1 MSHIDLIP
9 DGTMARPYRPPLG
22 QVLETLGSDVLSAA
36 HVPDAGLPIGEP
48 VVHDPDDQLEDRPA
62 CVLLAVGARPSAPEA
77 HELVRQAGAR
87 NYHAVVIKDRGA
99 DLGELIDAAREA
111 RVALLVASAG
121 IPWRQLDALLT
132 AAISGPG
139 AVTTTYSSVG
149 MGDLFALA
157 NAIATTIGGA
167 TCVEDAQGNVLAY
180 SNVPSQEIDEI
191 RKQGILGRKTP
202 LRPTNRLEY
211 SRVFRADGPVRF
223 ASLGPGHMRRLATA
237 VRAGAQ
243 LLGFI
248 WVLDGS
254 PSVIPGAMRLLED
267 AGRIAAPHM
276 LRSRNPS
283 DPQRWQRAE
292 TFRALL
298 DDEVS
303 ESAAAARLG
312 LPPDSSVA
320 IMAFAPARPLPQS
333 AGAGA
338 AVTTVVDLVS
348 LACEAWHHE
357 AVCTASWSAVYAMV
371 PVPEGTTPARLVRF
385 AADTAG
391 SVRKSV
397 GISLHVGVGPVAAR
411 LEEVPSSRR
420 LADRV
425 VRVLAETAGDA
436 VHVAT
441 DEQVRSRIALLE
453 LVDRGDTA
461 ADRLLEPVRRMLEY
475 DAAHSAMHAA
485 TLLAYL
491 DAFGEAARA
500 AAELSVHENTLRYR
514 VRRLQELFGVDLAD
528 PTERLVIWL
537 QLRLLHMRGEFSSVR
552 TRLPGWNVRSQR

>member
-1 MSHIDLIP
+1 MSKTDLIP
-9 DGTMARPYRPPLG
+9 DGTMAHPYRPPLR
-22 QVLETLGSDVLSAA
+22 QVLEMLGSHVLSAV
-36 HVPDAGLPIGEP
+36 HVPHADLPIGEP
-48 VVHDPDDQLEDRPA
+48 VVHDPDDPLDERPA
-62 CVLLAVGARPSAPEA
+62 CVLLAVGARPSAPETL
-77 HELVRQAGAR
+77 ELVRLAGAR

-99 DLGELIDAAREA
+99 ELGELIDAAREA
-111 RVALLVASAG
+111 GVALLVASAR

-139 AVTTTYSSVG
+139 AATATFSSVG

-180 SNVPSQEIDEI
+180 SNVPGQEIDEI

-202 LRPTNRLEY
+202 QRPTNRLEY

-223 ASLGPGHMRRLATA
+223 ASLGPGHMRRLSTA

-248 WVLDGS
+248 WVLDGT
-254 PSVIPGAMRLLED
+254 PPVIAGAMQLLGD

-276 LRSRNPS
+276 LRSRNPG
-283 DPQRWQRAE
+283 DPRRWQRAE
-292 TFRALL
+292 TLRALL
-298 DDEVS
+298 DGDVS
-303 ESAAAARLG
+303 ESVAAARLG
-312 LPPDSSVA
+312 LPPDTSVA
-320 IMAFAPARPLPQS
+320 IMAFAPARPVPEPG
-333 AGAGA
+333 AAGA

-357 AVCTASWSAVYAMV
+357 AVCTTGWRVVYALV
-371 PVPEGTTPARLVRF
+371 PVPEGTPPARLVRF
-385 AADTAG
+385 ATDTAA
-391 SVRKSV
+391 SVRKAA
-397 GISLHVGVGPVAAR
+397 GINLHAGIGPIAAR
-411 LEEVPSSRR
+411 LEEVPESRR

-436 VHVAT
+436 VRVAT
-441 DEQVRSRIALLE
+441 DEQVRSRIALLD
-453 LVDRGDTA
+453 LVDRDDTV
-461 ADRLLEPVRRMLEY
+461 ADRLLEPVRRILEY
-475 DAAHSAMHAA
+475 DAAHSTMHAA
-485 TLLAYL
+485 TLLSYL

-500 AAELSVHENTLRYR
+500 AAELSIHENTLRYR
-514 VRRLQELFGVDLAD
+514 IRRLQELFGADLAD

-537 QLRLLHMRGEFSSVR
+537 QLRLLHMRAEFSSVS
-552 TRLPGWNVRSQR
+552 TRVPGGNVRSQR